1 MMLVHIVMQLLGKII
16 CPCTQALVWLKVRL
30 YRLVSN
36 LRVRFFLTYLNVVNL
51 QYLPAQTVRKCKV
64 WLANLITPAQSTK
77 QEPINARHLATQL
90 GLQPQIIV
98 AQTQQPVLTAH
109 KQKKGK
115 PVGITKSA
123 RSRTKKNKTVQ
134 THTAALLTQA
144 GLKSQTRVSQLLQR
158 VKQAFKKGL

>member
-1 MMLVHIVMQLLGKII
+1 MLVHTVMQVLGKII
-16 CPCTQALVWLKVRL
+16 CLFTQALELLKVRL
-30 YRLVSN
+30 CSLVSN
-36 LRVRFFLTYLNVVNL
+36 LRVRFILTYLSVVNL
-51 QYLPAQTVRKCKV
+51 KYLPAQTVRKCKV
-64 WLANLITPAQSTK
+64 WLAKLTNPAQSTK

>member
-1 MMLVHIVMQLLGKII
+1 MQVLGKII
-16 CPCTQALVWLKVRL
+16 CLFTQALELLKVRL
-30 YRLVSN
+30 CRLVSN
-36 LRVRFFLTYLNVVNL
+36 LRVRFILTYLSVVNL
-51 QYLPAQTVRKCKV
+51 KYLPAQTVRKCKV
-64 WLANLITPAQSTK
+64 WLAKLTNPAQLIK

-134 THTAALLTQA
+134 THTAALLTQD

-158 VKQAFKKGL
+158 VKQLLKVKT

>member
-1 MMLVHIVMQLLGKII
+1 MMLVHTVMQVLGKII
-16 CPCTQALVWLKVRL
+16 CQFTQALELLKVRL
-30 YRLVSN
+30 CSLVSN
-36 LRVRFFLTYLNVVNL
+36 LRVRFILTYLSVVNL
-51 QYLPAQTVRKCKV
+51 KYLPAQTVRKCKV
-64 WLANLITPAQSTK
+64 WLAKLTNPAQSTK

-123 RSRTKKNKTVQ
+123 RSRSKGNKTAQ
-134 THTAALLTQA
+134 TPTAPQSTPA
-144 GLKSQTRVSQLLQR
+144 GLKSVGLVKQLLQR
-158 VKQAFKKGL
+158 VTQAFKKGQ

>member
-1 MMLVHIVMQLLGKII
+1 MLVHTVMQVLGKII
-16 CPCTQALVWLKVRL
+16 CQFTQALELLKVRL
-30 YRLVSN
+30 CRLVSN
-36 LRVRFFLTYLNVVNL
+36 LRVRFILTYLSVVNL

-64 WLANLITPAQSTK
+64 WLAKLTNPAQSTK

-115 PVGITKSA
+115 VVGVTKSA

-134 THTAALLTQA
+134 THTAALLTQG
-144 GLKSQTRVSQLLQR
+144 GLKSQGRVSQLLQR
-158 VKQAFKKGL
+158 VKQLLKVKT